1 MNCSKCGEYYPDYE
15 LSCPYCGYIM
25 SNAEKKADARKTRA
39 AAREVPKD
47 EQKRAEAA
55 MKAFWD
61 EPKTPMETKLLYT
74 TDERAKSVINTGLR
88 GLIGAAVAG
97 QFGAVVGIASG
108 REKSVSKSA
117 TFAVT
122 YMNGR
127 KGTETV
133 DVRSKRFEELCK
145 HLID

>member
-1 MNCSKCGEYYPDYE
+1 MNCKSCGSYYPNDE
-15 LSCPYCGYIM
+15 KSCPYCGYVM
-25 SNAEKKADARKTRA
+25 SKAEKKVDARKTRA

-47 EQKRAEAA
+47 EQKRAEVAI
-55 MKAFWD
+55 KAFWD

-74 TDERAKSVINTGLR
+74 TDERAKSTLGTAAR
-88 GLIGAAVAG
+88 ALIGAAVAG
-97 QFGAVVGIASG
+97 TFGAAVGIASG

-127 KGTETV
+127 KGKETV
-133 DVRSKRFEELCK
+133 DVRSKRFDELCK
-145 HLID
+145 YLID